1 MAEIDYSQLERIIVG
16 FADIAPDF
24 ARCVVEFA
32 FGDIYARSGPKSRQT
47 ATSRALT
54 VLGVLSQPKA
64 HI

>member
-32 FGDIYARSGPKSRQT
+32 SGMYMPC
-47 ATSRALT
+47 
-54 VLGVLSQPKA
+54 PD
-64 HI
+64 